1 MMKNKRP
8 MVDFDVRRVVLS
20 GSHVTPCVAPPL
32 DLATQVENLVGEGTA
47 KDKLLYRGADETVDE
62 IVGWLEEGNL

>member
-1 MMKNKRP
+1 M
-8 MVDFDVRRVVLS
+8 S
-20 GSHVTPCVAPPL
+20 AWEVTQYLRWLLVGACLCVAPPL
-32 DLATQVENLVGEGTA
+32 DLATQVENLVGEGAA